1 MIERL
6 SHATVY
12 VLDHDSAID
21 FYTKK
26 LGLEVRTDARMGD
39 FRWVT
44 VGVPG
49 QPELEIALM
58 EPKPGMVLDE
68 ETAAQLRALVEKGVL
83 GGGVFE
89 TSDCMAAYEALK
101 ARGVHFHGAPKQE
114 SWGLATVF
122 TDDSGNFFS
131 LSQPPA

>member
-26 LGLEVRTDARMGD
+26 LGLEVRTDAKMGD

-68 ETAAQLRALVEKGVL
+68 ETAAQLRALVEKGIL

-89 TSDCMAAYEALK
+89 TSDCAATYEVLRS
-101 ARGVHFHGAPKQE
+101 RGVKFQSPPEKQP
-114 SWGLATVF
+114 WGVAAVF

-131 LSQPPA
+131 LTQP

>member
-26 LGLEVRTDARMGD
+26 LGLEVRTDAKMGD

-68 ETAAQLRALVEKGVL
+68 ETAAQLRSLVEKGIL

-89 TSDCMAAYEALK
+89 TSDCAATYEVLK
-101 ARGVHFHGAPKQE
+101 SRGVKFKNPPEKQP
-114 SWGLATVF
+114 WGVAAVF

-131 LSQPPA
+131 LTQP

>member
-1 MIERL
+1 MITRM

-12 VLDHDSAID
+12 VLDHDRAID
-21 FYTKK
+21 FYTNK

-58 EPKPGMVLDE
+58 EPKAGMTMDA
-68 ETAAQLRALVEKGVL
+68 ETAAQLRALVEKGAL
-83 GGGVFE
+83 GGGVFDTE
-89 TSDCMAAYEALK
+89 DCFATYEQLK
-101 ARGVHFHGAPKQE
+101 ARGVEFKGAPEKQP
-114 SWGLATVF
+114 WGIAAVF
-122 TDDSGNFFS
+122 RDDSGNFYS
-131 LSQPPA
+131 LSQH

>member
-1 MIERL
+1 MITRM

-12 VLDHDSAID
+12 VLDHDRAID
-21 FYTKK
+21 FYTNK
-26 LGLEVRTDARMGD
+26 LGLEVRTDAKMGD

-58 EPKPGMVLDE
+58 EPKAGMMMDE
-68 ETAAQLRALVEKGVL
+68 ETVSQLRSLVQKGIL

-89 TSDCMAAYEALK
+89 TNDCAATYEQLK
-101 ARGVHFHGAPKQE
+101 ARGVEFRSAPEQQP
-114 SWGLATVF
+114 WGIAAVLR
-122 TDDSGNFFS
+122 DDSGNFFS
-131 LSQPPA
+131 LSQH

>member
-1 MIERL
+1 MITRL
-6 SHATVY
+6 SHATIY
-12 VLDHDSAID
+12 VLDHDSALE
-21 FYTKK
+21 FYTRK
-26 LGLEVRTDARMGD
+26 LGLEVRTDAKMGD

-58 EPKPGMVLDE
+58 EPKAGMVFDA
-68 ETAAQLRALVEKGVL
+68 ETAAQLRSLVKKGVL

-89 TSDCMAAYEALK
+89 TDDCVATYEELK
-101 ARGVHFHGAPKQE
+101 SRGVPFRGAPEKQPY
-114 SWGLATVF
+114 GIAAVF

-131 LSQPPA
+131 LTQS

>member
-1 MIERL
+1 MIKRL

-12 VLDHDSAID
+12 VLDHDSAIE

-26 LGLEVRTDARMGD
+26 LGLELRTDAKMGN

-58 EPKPGMVLDE
+58 EPKPGMIFDE
-68 ETAAQLRALVEKGVL
+68 ETAAALRTLVKKGVL
-83 GGGVFE
+83 GGGAFD
-89 TSDCMAAYEALK
+89 TDDCEASYQELK
-101 ARGVHFHGAPKQE
+101 SRGVQFRGAPKKE
-114 SWGLATVF
+114 PYGIAAAF

-131 LSQPPA
+131 LTQP

>member
-1 MIERL
+1 MIKSL

-12 VLDHDSAID
+12 VLNHDSAIE

-26 LGLEVRTDARMGD
+26 LGLELRTDAKMGE

-49 QPELEIALM
+49 QPDLEIALM
-58 EPKPGMVLDE
+58 EPKAGMILDE
-68 ETAAQLRALVEKGVL
+68 ETAAQLRSLVKKGVL
-83 GGGVFE
+83 GGGAFE
-89 TSDCMAAYEALK
+89 TTDCAATYEELK
-101 ARGVHFHGAPKQE
+101 SRGVQFRGAPKKE
-114 SWGLATVF
+114 VYGLATVF

-131 LSQPPA
+131 LTQH

>member
-1 MIERL
+1 MITRL

-12 VLDHDSAID
+12 VLDHNRAID
-21 FYTKK
+21 FYTNK
-26 LGLEVRTDARMGD
+26 LGLEVRTDATMGD

-58 EPKPGMVLDE
+58 EPKAGMTMDE
-68 ETAAQLRALVEKGVL
+68 ETAAQLRALVQKGVL

-89 TSDCMAAYEALK
+89 TADCAATYEQLK
-101 ARGVHFHGAPKQE
+101 ARGVSFHGAPETQP
-114 SWGLATVF
+114 WGIAAVF

-131 LSQPPA
+131 LSQH

>member
-1 MIERL
+1 MLKHL

-12 VLDHDSAID
+12 VLDHDSAIE

-26 LGLEVRTDARMGD
+26 LGLELRTDARMGD

-58 EPKPGMVLDE
+58 EPKAGMVFDA
-68 ETAAQLRALVEKGVL
+68 ETAAQLRALVKKGVL
-83 GGGVFE
+83 GGGAFE
-89 TSDCMAAYEALK
+89 TDDCMKTYEELK
-101 ARGVHFHGAPKQE
+101 ARGVSFRGAPKRE
-114 SWGLATVF
+114 VYGLATTF

-131 LSQPPA
+131 LAQH

>member
-1 MIERL
+1 MLKYL

-12 VLDHDSAID
+12 VLDHDRAIE

-58 EPKPGMVLDE
+58 EPKPGMAFDA
-68 ETAAQLRALVEKGVL
+68 ETAEQLRSLIKKGVL
-83 GGGVFE
+83 GGGAFE
-89 TSDCMAAYEALK
+89 TSDCQATYETLK
-101 ARGVHFHGAPKQE
+101 ARGVEFKAAPKKE
-114 SWGLATVF
+114 VYGLAT
-122 TDDSGNFFS
+122 
-131 LSQPPA
+131 

>member
-1 MIERL
+1 MITRL

-12 VLDHDSAID
+12 VLDHDRAID
-21 FYTKK
+21 FYTNK
-26 LGLEVRTDARMGD
+26 LGLEVRTDAKMGD

-58 EPKPGMVLDE
+58 EPKAGMTMDE
-68 ETAAQLRALVEKGVL
+68 ETAAQLRSLVQKGVL

-89 TSDCMAAYEALK
+89 TADCAATYEQLK
-101 ARGVHFHGAPKQE
+101 ARGVAFRDAPEKQP
-114 SWGLATVF
+114 WGIAAVF
-122 TDDSGNFFS
+122 ADDSGNFYS
-131 LSQPPA
+131 LSQH